1 MIKQKFKRV
10 FLALDTNKLSSA
22 IKIINLLKRD
32 LAGIKIG
39 KELFSYFGPEI
50 IKKFK
55 KFKLPIFLDLKF
67 HDIPT
72 TVYRAV
78 KAINIIKPN
87 YLSIHSLGG
96 NQMIRAAVKGT
107 KYTKILAVS
116 LLSHHDQNS
125 LKEIGIKDSVKNE
138 IKKLINNALKNNVHG
153 LILAP
158 KDLEILN
165 DIVKKKNIEIFV
177 PGIRPKR
184 VKKDEHKRSM
194 DPLTAIKKGATYIII
209 GRPIT
214 KSKNPK
220 KTLKSINEEIK
231 QYLKKSNDT

>member
-10 FLALDTNKLSSA
+10 FLALDTNKLNSA
-22 IKIINLLKRD
+22 IKIVNLLKND

-39 KELFSYFGPEI
+39 KELFSCFGPEI

-55 KFKLPIFLDLKF
+55 KFNLPIFLDLKF

-78 KAINIIKPN
+78 KTINLIKPN

-96 NQMIRAAVKGT
+96 NDMISAAVKASRGI
-107 KYTKILAVS
+107 KILSVS
-116 LLSHHDQNS
+116 LLSHHEQKSIN
-125 LKEIGIKDSVKNE
+125 EIGIKNSLKNE

-158 KDLEILN
+158 KDLEILKQ
-165 DIVKKKNIEIFV
+165 IKKKKEIEIFV
-177 PGIRPKR
+177 PGIRPKKI
-184 VKKDEHKRSM
+184 KKNEHKRSLGHL
-194 DPLTAIKKGATYIII
+194 DAIKRGANYIIV

-220 KTLKSINEEIK
+220 RMLKLINEEIK
-231 QYLKKSNDT
+231 QYLKKE